1 MEVAVAVAVAVA
13 AAVVRMVYSRKCMT
27 GEFLET
33 GKYLVQISNRA
44 GDPILTFQ

>member
-1 MEVAVAVAVAVA
+1 MVVVEVAVAVAVAA
-13 AAVVRMVYSRKCMT
+13 IRMVYSGKCMT

-33 GKYLVQISNRA
+33 GKYLAQISNRA